1 MQFLFWI
8 IDGLVASWLL
18 GKMMSDQGRDLLMD
32 IIMGVAGGVGG
43 GFIASVGGLPV
54 QGKMI
59 YTNLAAILGTVLL
72 TSLSRRIAA
81 GRRRYA

>member
-1 MQFLFWI
+1 MQFLLWV
-8 IDGLVASWLL
+8 IDGVVASWLL
-18 GKMMSDQGRDLLMD
+18 GKMMSDQGRDLSRD
-32 IIMGVAGGVGG
+32 IIMGVVGGVAGGFFVNV
-43 GFIASVGGLPV
+43 AGLPV
-54 QGKMI
+54 RGKMI